1 MAEASGRLAGKV
13 AIVTGGARGMGAA
26 HARLF
31 VAEGAQVVIADVLS
45 EEGVALATELGPH
58 ALYVHLDVSDPEAW
72 TRAVTIAEEEFGP
85 VDVLVN
91 NAGIVQAHPI
101 SDYPVEAWQRILSIN
116 LSGAWYGTQA
126 VVPGMIAARRGSIV
140 NVSSIDGLAGSAQLH
155 GYVASKFGLRGLTK
169 STAVEL
175 GPVGVR
181 VNSVHPGLIETPMTL
196 GMDASM
202 LQIPLGR
209 EARPEEVSQLV
220 LFLASDE
227 SSYCTGAEFVV
238 DGGTMAGVATGTA
251 VIPELVA
258 AQ

>member
-1 MAEASGRLAGKV
+1 
-13 AIVTGGARGMGAA
+13 MGAA

-31 VAEGAQVVIADVLS
+31 VAEGAKVVIADVLS
-45 EEGVALATELGPH
+45 EEGVALASELEPN
-58 ALYVHLDVSDPEAW
+58 ALYVHLDVSKPEDW
-72 TRAVTIAEEEFGP
+72 KRAVAIAEEEFGP

-91 NAGIVQAHPI
+91 NAGIVQMHAI
-101 SDYPVEAWQRILSIN
+101 ADYPVEAWERIISIN
-116 LSGAWYGTQA
+116 LSGSWYGIQA
-126 VVPGMIAARRGSIV
+126 VTPGMIAAKRGSIV
-140 NVSSIDGLAGSAQLH
+140 NVSSIDGLAGSAELH
-155 GYVASKFGLRGLTK
+155 GYVAAKFGLRGLTK
-169 STAVEL
+169 SAAVEL

-181 VNSVHPGLIETPMTL
+181 VNSVHPGLIETPMTV

-209 EARPEEVSQLV
+209 EAHPEEVSQLV

-227 SSYCTGAEFVV
+227 SSYCTGSEFVV

-251 VIPELVA
+251 AIAELVA